1 MTPEAKGATAEGF
14 TRGEHRPTVRGEARP
29 EDWNEAPRRRASEHS
44 RERPEGE
51 GVKPHP
57 RKSTRPANS
66 IATKKPT
73 SSHVVQYPEGGEGG
87 AERPPWRSQH
97 QRQHIGLCHTGEIT
111 PTATGSSGKA
121 CVSGTPLA
129 RLTRRRTAGRTATPI
144 SGRAGGVTHGVRTY
158 ALPPS
163 GDNAVRFRHP
173 AKRGRAPS
181 GPAPK
186 RIFKGII

>member
-14 TRGEHRPTVRGEARP
+14 TSWEHRPAVRGHARP
-29 EDWNEAPRRRASEHS
+29 KDGKEGPRRRASEHS

-66 IATKKPT
+66 IATKKQT
-73 SSHVVQYPEGGEGG
+73 QSHVVKYPEGGEGG
-87 AERPPWRSQH
+87 AERPPWQSQH
-97 QRQHIGLCHTGEIT
+97 QRPPYGSMH

-129 RLTRRRTAGRTATPI
+129 RLTRRRTAGRTATTT
-144 SGRAGGVTHGVRTY
+144 SDRARGDTHGVRTY
-158 ALPPS
+158 ALPPL
-163 GDNAVRFRHP
+163 GGNAVRFRHP

-186 RIFKGII
+186 KYI